1 MAVLIG
7 VRSPVRRRSGS
18 LVRRQNREGAMFV
31 LPALLFVVVFFLIP
45 LVMTGWLSL
54 HNWPLFGTPRFTGLQ
69 NYQDLVFDQTF
80 LASLGFTIKY
90 TLLVTPLIFLVA
102 FGLALLA
109 RQPFAG
115 VGIFRTAFFLP
126 VVIGLNTASLIWV
139 WMFNDQVG
147 IFDGVLQGLHLIHA
161 PIIWLATP
169 NGALIATVVMIVWKT
184 SGLSMLLFLGGMQA
198 IPEEFYES
206 ARIDGSGRW
215 AQMRYITLP
224 LMRRTFALALTLS
237 LIGSFLAFDQFFI
250 MIHGGPQQSTLTTVF
265 WIYSNAF
272 TYFKLGYG
280 SAMSI
285 VLLLILVTISALQL
299 YLLRDDTQ
307 S

>member
-1 MAVLIG
+1 MAALMG
-7 VRSPVRRRSGS
+7 VGSQAKRRAGS
-18 LVRRQNREGAMFV
+18 LTRRKNRVGVFFV
-31 LPALLFVVVFFLIP
+31 LPAVLFVGIFFLVP
-45 LVMTGWLSL
+45 LVTTGWLSL

-69 NYQDLVFDQTF
+69 NYQALASDQIF
-80 LASLGFTIKY
+80 LGSLGFTIKY
-90 TLLVTPLIFLVA
+90 TVLVTPLIFLLA

-147 IFDGVLQGLHLIHA
+147 IFDGILQGLHLIHS

-184 SGLSMLLFLGGMQA
+184 SGLTMLLLLAGMQA
-198 IPEEFYES
+198 IPDELYES

-215 AQMRYITLP
+215 AQMYYITLP
-224 LMRRTFALALTLS
+224 LLRRTFALALTLS
-237 LIGSFLAFDQFFI
+237 VIGSFLAFDQFFI
-250 MIHGGPQQSTLTTVF
+250 MTHGGPQQSTLTAVF

-285 VLLLILVTISALQL
+285 VLLLILVAVSAIQL
-299 YLLRDDTQ
+299 YLLRDDG
-307 S
+307 